1 MDYQI
6 ELVHLKEDIFN
17 ELKKLDKKFTD
28 LHNEKSSSIS
38 EDILT
43 PLDKIN
49 IMMNKTEQMF
59 NAVTEQQIK
68 IDKITE
74 LETFKNKAN
83 DVILSHEIR
92 IKSLNK
98 DLEFMKFKYDREIS
112 QNLTVP
118 GFIGISSRFKTL
130 SEFLLHNIDEMAK
143 LKMEK
148 DLMKKEEK
156 ELKARIDS
164 LLKNILNV
172 VDNSVNRANLYTDNK
187 QKHFEELLNNK
198 YKEFK
203 EKIMEMK
210 TQTLTNEKFLK
221 EELDK
226 VTKLSNELSYL
237 KTNVESVMDKKNNE
251 MKSYINDLKNKVD
264 KINNE
269 VKKNHK
275 YLDNINNILKINGF
289 VNNNIN
295 FENKNKLN
303 QSKRISLLRKP
314 DNNNINNNY
323 RNNNYNKNN
332 QPDKNYIKE
341 NTNLNSQKISNS
353 FKAKKSNEIIDSN
366 NQRIVEKTNSDE
378 YFKKFDYM
386 KNEKQN
392 NIKTYNDLKYNKKPK
407 LLIDKENK
415 YNDIIESY
423 SIEGKIQSERKTIN
437 LDAKS
442 NREKN
447 KFNNK
452 INLSDGENEKKN
464 LKLNM
469 KKNNLKNNKIDKFAL
484 IKIDKNKTVE
494 KFKKENIENNIINH
508 TGYNFY
514 NKRDLNN
521 FHYYKNEIINLKRF
535 RFHKIYKEEKSE
547 ENIRRANSDMNLDI
561 NLDDISSNQIQSPK
575 KVNNIYYP
583 NKEIIKNLKHKDF
596 IINQFLIRR
605 NTNYNNKSD
614 TRYSKIF
621 LYDDNNQMYETINYA
636 NNKSNT
642 LDKLN
647 SPPPLRND
655 YTINKKD
662 EETQSNIKNK
672 NEKIHEKL
680 NFKFISL
687 DNQFKLALNKK
698 KIRFRNNPELLLSVP
713 ITNVFKTFQ
722 ARKNKEIVN
731 NQNYLKFGQSFNN
744 KIEEKKGNIIH

>member
-98 DLEFMKFKYDREIS
+98 DLEDMKFKYDREIS

-295 FENKNKLN
+295 FENNNKLN

-452 INLSDGENEKKN
+452 INLSDGENEKKI

-521 FHYYKNEIINLKRF
+521 FHYYKNEINNLKRF
-535 RFHKIYKEEKSE
+535 RFHKSLKYIKKKNQKKTLEE
-547 ENIRRANSDMNLDI
+547 
-561 NLDDISSNQIQSPK
+561 QIQ
-575 KVNNIYYP
+575 I
-583 NKEIIKNLKHKDF
+583 
-596 IINQFLIRR
+596 
-605 NTNYNNKSD
+605 
-614 TRYSKIF
+614 
-621 LYDDNNQMYETINYA
+621 
-636 NNKSNT
+636 
-642 LDKLN
+642 
-647 SPPPLRND
+647 
-655 YTINKKD
+655 
-662 EETQSNIKNK
+662 
-672 NEKIHEKL
+672 
-680 NFKFISL
+680 
-687 DNQFKLALNKK
+687 
-698 KIRFRNNPELLLSVP
+698 
-713 ITNVFKTFQ
+713 
-722 ARKNKEIVN
+722 
-731 NQNYLKFGQSFNN
+731 
-744 KIEEKKGNIIH
+744 